1 MIFRIPLYSLA
12 MMLAVFPMQVLA
24 IDSVLQ
30 QEQLEQAR
38 QQATLRDDRL
48 QSRPF
53 SVIPV
58 HDIPVPTEES
68 PQSARL
74 FGFVMSNWIWTIH
87 LFNFCLLILTNVKI
101 RT

>member
-24 IDSVLQ
+24 IDPVLQ

-58 HDIPVPTEES
+58 HDIPVPRKNRRN
-68 PQSARL
+68 QALL

-87 LFNFCLLILTNVKI
+87 LFNFYLLILINVKI

>member
-12 MMLAVFPMQVLA
+12 MMLAVFPMQVFA

-68 PQSARL
+68 PQSGPSFWIRHVQ
-74 FGFVMSNWIWTIH
+74 FGYGRFIFSISVFLYSRM
-87 LFNFCLLILTNVKI
+87 
-101 RT
+101 

>member
-24 IDSVLQ
+24 IDPVLQ

-68 PQSARL
+68 PQSGPSFLDSSCPIGYGRFIFSISVFL
-74 FGFVMSNWIWTIH
+74 YS
-87 LFNFCLLILTNVKI
+87 
-101 RT
+101 

>member
-24 IDSVLQ
+24 IDPVLQ

-38 QQATLRDDRL
+38 QQATLRDNRYTHDKKHQN
-48 QSRPF
+48 QSNKTP
-53 SVIPV
+53 
-58 HDIPVPTEES
+58 S
-68 PQSARL
+68 PPNKPR
-74 FGFVMSNWIWTIH
+74 
-87 LFNFCLLILTNVKI
+87 LLILTNVKT

>member
-58 HDIPVPTEES
+58 HDIPVTTEES
-68 PQSARL
+68 PQAALL
-74 FGFVMSNWIWTIH
+74 FGFVMSNWI
-87 LFNFCLLILTNVKI
+87 
-101 RT
+101 